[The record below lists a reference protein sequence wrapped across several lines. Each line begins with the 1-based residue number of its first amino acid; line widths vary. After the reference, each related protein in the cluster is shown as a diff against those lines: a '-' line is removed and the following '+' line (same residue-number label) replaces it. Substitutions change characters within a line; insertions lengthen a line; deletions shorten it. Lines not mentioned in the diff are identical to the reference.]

1 MDTLGIVVILFAA
14 VAAVAGVAVTGYA
27 IGILIARRLD
37 RWAATDDEEPRGDPG
52 LDA

>member
-1 MDTLGIVVILFAA
+1 MDTLGIVVILF
-14 VAAVAGVAVTGYA
+14 AAVAGVAVTGYA

>member
-14 VAAVAGVAVTGYA
+14 VLAVAVVGYG

-37 RWAATDDEEPRGDPG
+37 RWAATDDEEGRGDPG
-52 LDA
+52 PDA